1 MTTPDWQNR
10 KTVKNISEIYDS
22 SCQKFDIG
30 MKKKHFS
37 GKKNVFQRFYEAGG
51 VLELVTD

>member
-10 KTVKNISEIYDS
+10 KTVNNISEIYDS

-30 MKKKHFS
+30 MKKHFS
-37 GKKNVFQRFYEAGG
+37 GKKNVFQRFYKAGG